1 MEEEEQERSNYAPVI
16 LIVFFV
22 SVVIVV
28 CSLLNY
34 KSEVLTCNK
43 AEDICQV
50 ERVNLFNM
58 PSTKK
63 IAKYSDI
70 TGVSYFRQRIKGNRY
85 GKGYKEYILTFDT
98 KNNDKISIFSKTYYE
113 KEELEAAIKELSA
126 ILKENTDEFS
136 YNRD

>member
-1 MEEEEQERSNYAPVI
+1 MEEEEQEQSNYAPVI

-34 KSEVLTCNK
+34 KSENLICSK
-43 AEDICQV
+43 AGDVCKV

-63 IAKYSDI
+63 ICKYSDI
-70 TGVSYFRQRIKGNRY
+70 TGVSYYRQRVKGNRY

-113 KEELEAAIKELSA
+113 KEELDTAIKELSA
-126 ILKENTDEFS
+126 ILKENKDKFS
-136 YNRD
+136 YKRD